1 MTREITTCCPNDSL
15 REVWATMKN
24 KGLKSVPIVDAER
37 RPIGLV
43 LAGDALEMLLSKAE
57 YEGELLKGYV
67 NSVGYH

>member
-1 MTREITTCCPNDSL
+1 
-15 REVWATMKN
+15 MKN